1 MFFAREREA
10 SRVFLSPEIRDGGGL
25 VVVLTIFGSGF
36 GGAFG
41 CGFGSS
47 REGGVVA
54 CCCGC
59 CPLPEGCRGVARAP
73 LGAAAC
79 CFRYA

>member
-1 MFFAREREA
+1 MFFAREIEA
-10 SRVFLSPEIRDGGGL
+10 SRVFLNPEIRDGVGL
-25 VVVLTIFGSGF
+25 VVVRTIFGSGF
-36 GGAFG
+36 GGGFG

-47 REGGVVA
+47 RGGGVADCWRDCSALSEV
-54 CCCGC
+54 
-59 CPLPEGCRGVARAP
+59 CRWVAREP

>member
-25 VVVLTIFGSGF
+25 VVVRTIFGSGF
-36 GGAFG
+36 GGGFG
-41 CGFGSS
+41 SGFGSS
-47 REGGVVA
+47 RGGGVAA
-54 CCCGC
+54 CWRDCCL
-59 CPLPEGCRGVARAP
+59 LPEGCRGVARAP
-73 LGAAAC
+73 FGAAAC